1 MKNHTVGIL
10 TWRSGTKFAEPAFFR
25 RLIKEGKEL
34 GATVF
39 LFSPDDVFEAKRQIR
54 GVTLSSDGAWTSK
67 WFSWPDIVID
77 RYRYY
82 PKPKHKNY
90 LAFRKRPLFNYANSR
105 FSSKWNV
112 YQVLVQDESMR
123 RWLPETAE
131 FSKEHLLEMI
141 DKYPVV
147 YVKPNNGT
155 GGRSI
160 VRIKKVNGRYHL
172 MGRSKHDNTKVVT
185 QVTGKTQLFKW
196 MERWIENEKLE
207 NEFFL
212 VQQGLDLNLV
222 PDRTVDMRLLIQKD
236 EFGVWKITGVGVR
249 VGGEKSSTSNLHG
262 GGKAVDA
269 LSFLT
274 PRFGT
279 EKTKEILQD
288 CCQLAYRLVHVV
300 ENHYGRMI
308 EFGLDIGIDVNG
320 KVWLIEQNPKPGR
333 EIFKGLKQPAR
344 YKQAVK
350 RPLQYALYLLQT
362 QRSEN
367 ASSS

>member
-1 MKNHTVGIL
+1 MRNSTIGIL
-10 TWRSGTKFAEPAFFR
+10 TWRSGTRFAEPAFFR
-25 RLIKEGKEL
+25 RLIQEGKAL

-39 LFSPDDVFEAKRQIR
+39 LFSPDDVFESKRQVR
-54 GVTLSSDGAWTSK
+54 GFVPSEEGGWTSK

-90 LAFRKRPLFNYANSR
+90 LAFRKQPLFFYANSR

-112 YQVLVQDESMR
+112 YQVLAQDEQMR
-123 RWLPETAE
+123 RWLPETVAY
-131 FSKEHLLEMI
+131 SKEDLLAMI
-141 DKYPVV
+141 AKHPVV
-147 YVKPNNGT
+147 YLKPNNGT

-160 VRIKKVNGRYHL
+160 VSIKQINGQFHL
-172 MGRSKHDNTKVVT
+172 LGRSKHGGRKVAA
-185 QVTGKTQLFKW
+185 QLSGKVQLVNW
-196 MERWIENEKLE
+196 VENWIENEKLD

-212 VQQGLDLNLV
+212 IQQGLNLDLV
-222 PDRTVDMRLLIQKD
+222 PKRTVDMRLLIQKD
-236 EFGVWKITGVGVR
+236 EFGVWQITGLGVR

-269 LSFLT
+269 VAFLT

-279 EKTKEILQD
+279 YKTKTILEE
-288 CCQLAYRLVHVV
+288 CRRLAFRLVEVV
-300 ENHYGRMI
+300 EKHYGRMI

-333 EIFKGLKQPAR
+333 DIFRGLKQAAR
-344 YKQAVK
+344 YRLAVR
-350 RPLQYALYLLQT
+350 RPLQYALFLL
-362 QRSEN
+362 REERKDK
-367 ASSS
+367 ASN

>member
-1 MKNHTVGIL
+1 MRNRTIGIL
-10 TWRSGTKFAEPAFFR
+10 TWRSGTKFAEPVYFR
-25 RLIKEGKEL
+25 HMIKEGKEL

-54 GVTLSSDGAWTSK
+54 GFVPAVDGGWTSK
-67 WFSWPDIVID
+67 WFGWPDIVID

-90 LAFRKRPLFNYANSR
+90 LSFRKRPLFNYANSR

-112 YQVLVQDESMR
+112 YQVLAQDEPMR
-123 RWLPETAE
+123 RWLPETSA
-131 FSKEHLLEMI
+131 FSKEQFLQMI
-141 DKYPVV
+141 DKYPVI

-160 VRIKKVNGRYHL
+160 VRIKQVNGEYQL
-172 MGRSKHDNTKVVT
+172 MGRSKHDNRKVIE
-185 QVTGKTQLFKW
+185 QVKGKTQLLKW
-196 MERWIENEKLE
+196 VERWIEDEKLE

-222 PDRTVDMRLLIQKD
+222 PNRTVDMRLLIQKD
-236 EFGVWKITGVGVR
+236 EFGVWKITGAGVR

-269 LSFLT
+269 VAFLT

-279 EKTKEILQD
+279 EKTKQILEN
-288 CCQLAYRLVHVV
+288 CVQLAYRLVHVV

-308 EFGLDIGIDVNG
+308 EFGLDIGIDVDG
-320 KVWLIEQNPKPGR
+320 RVWLIEQNPKPGR
-333 EIFKGLKQPAR
+333 DIFRGLKQTAR
-344 YKQAVK
+344 YRQAVK
-350 RPLQYALYLLQT
+350 RPLQYALYLLEADQKG
-362 QRSEN
+362 N
-367 ASSS
+367 VANG